1 MTLTDTTKPVTILQI
16 YAEGGSLTLL
26 GIRTANTWRCR
37 LVRNESTLADL
48 LNEEDRAGLEVHYAS
63 DWLPWDAALELLN
76 EYPWHR
82 LSPGQVHPAFRQRI
96 WAAVQSKAGP
106 SQRQPWWKRFV
117 SYFGDTARQGRIR
130 ERENLNP
137 WRRACRA

>member
-1 MTLTDTTKPVTILQI
+1 MTLTDKPVTILEI
-16 YAEGGSLTLL
+16 LAEGGSLTLL
-26 GIRTANTWRCR
+26 GDRTSTGWRFR

-96 WAAVQSKAGP
+96 WTAVQSKANP
-106 SQRQPWWKRFV
+106 APHQPWWKRMFAN
-117 SYFGDTARQGRIR
+117 FGDTARQARIR
-130 ERENLNP
+130 ERQRLTP
-137 WRRACRA
+137 WRRACAG